1 MNTFT
6 DSMTAT
12 APTATTTRREV
23 GTLVARLLLAALFLI
38 SGLAKVGAA
47 EGTTA
52 YIASAGLPFPEL
64 LYWATLAVEVVGG
77 VLLIIGY
84 QTRYAALVL
93 GLFTLAAAVFFHA
106 DFADQMQFTSFLKN
120 LSIAGGMFMVTI
132 FGPGRLSIDR
142 G

>member
-6 DSMTAT
+6 DTIGTAYP
-12 APTATTTRREV
+12 AHSAQRDA

-47 EGTTA
+47 EGTSA

-64 LYWATLAVEVVGG
+64 LYWITLAVEVIGG
-77 VLLIIGY
+77 VLLIVGY
-84 QTRYAALVL
+84 KTRYAALVL

-106 DFADQMQFTSFLKN
+106 DFADQMQFTNFLKN
-120 LSIAGGMFMVTI
+120 LSIAGGMFMVAL
-132 FGPGRLSIDR
+132 FGPGRYSVDR